1 MNYIVTQVA
10 RPEENTVPQM
20 QGNGITT
27 VDKAMDV
34 YLKNAIVSLASAKQY
49 NPNAVCILSCNFDV
63 PGYLRTIAERTGIQ
77 IHTVPFRKYE
87 SKEEFRWAITQYKFN
102 AIEHVLELMDKE
114 DCMLVLDSDTMCT
127 KKLDELFSEA
137 ANSLI
142 LYPTAHSYSQ
152 EKRAEI
158 RYNYQIMYHA
168 DNDNLVHYGGEFFAG
183 NKNQMQELLNACLCV
198 IQCAREIEDLKP
210 WDDEH
215 ILSIAV
221 EKFLKGYVY
230 PANAYIFRYWT
241 NQFYLVSTNYYYD
254 PVCIWHLPAEKN
266 FGMLVLYDYFV
277 KHGYFPNVKKSAKI
291 VGFPSIQY
299 KAWNPYRWKMR
310 IKNKLMK

>member
-20 QGNGITT
+20 QGNGINT
-27 VDKAMDV
+27 VDEAMDT
-34 YLKNAIVSLASAKQY
+34 YLKNAIVTLASARQH
-49 NPNAVCILSCNFDV
+49 NSDAVCVLNCNFEI
-63 PGYLRTIAERTGIQ
+63 PEYLRTVAEKAGIQ
-77 IHTVPFRKYE
+77 IHTVPFGKYE
-87 SKEEFRWAITQYKFN
+87 SREEFRWAITQYKFN
-102 AIEHVLELMDKE
+102 AIEHVLTLMNEE
-114 DCMLVLDSDTMCT
+114 DCMLLLDSDTVCT

-137 ANSLI
+137 ASSLV

-158 RYNYQIMYHA
+158 RFNYRTMYHV

-183 NKNQMQELLNACLCV
+183 NKNQMQKLLNACSQV
-198 IQCAREIEDLKP
+198 IQRARETENLKP

-215 ILSIAV
+215 VLSIAA
-221 EKFLKGYVY
+221 EQFLKGCIY

-277 KHGYFPNVKKSAKI
+277 KNGNFPSVKKMAQI
-291 VGFPSIQY
+291 VGLPSVQY

-310 IKNKLMK
+310 IKNKLKK